1 MLVAKLVSRK
11 TRWLCCREHQRS
23 IKESSHRLLAR
34 QIELMGYSR
43 LFDIQR
49 DSIKGPHGSEF
60 IFHGLKDM
68 TADSLKSL
76 EDLDGAWVEEAHTVS
91 DHSANILIPTIRN
104 AGSEIWWTYNPDQE
118 EDYVHRMAESGASD
132 VLVVTINWDDNPW
145 FPDELDAERLKL
157 KAINEDLYDHVWGG
171 KCRSI
176 AGLLFKRH
184 WFKRYDPGNEPKSLN
199 IYMAGDYAGG
209 PDPDNPDSD
218 PDWTELGVWGVDSN
232 TELWAVDWWS
242 GQEDP
247 SVWITAWLALIKRH
261 RPLMYF
267 EEKGPILRSV
277 HGTMELSMRMSPY
290 KVIRQPLDTAGN
302 KASRAMG
309 FAAKAAA
316 GTVWIPNTPWGD
328 RLINQLCA
336 FNGQDG
342 RTDDMVDV
350 CSLFGRGIDMV
361 WPTLVQQEKPAPD
374 LTAMPTISEFMNPAK
389 KAKW

>member
-1 MLVAKLVSRK
+1 
-11 TRWLCCREHQRS
+11 
-23 IKESSHRLLAR
+23 
-34 QIELMGYSR
+34 MGYSR

-49 DSIKGPHGSEF
+49 DSIKGPQGSEF

-104 AGSEIWWTYNPDQE
+104 KGSEIWWTYNPDQE
-118 EDYVHRMAESGASD
+118 DDYVHRMAESGASD

-184 WFKRYDPGNEPKSLN
+184 WFKRYEPGNEPKTLN
-199 IYMAGDYAGG
+199 KYMAADYAGG

-218 PDWTELGVWGVDSN
+218 PDWTEMGMWGVDQN
-232 TELWAVDWWS
+232 TELWAIDWWS

-247 SVWITAWLALIKRH
+247 SVWIQAWLAMLKRH
-261 RPLMYF
+261 KPLMFF
-267 EEKGPILRSV
+267 EEKGPILRAV
-277 HGTMELSMRMSPY
+277 HGSMELAMRTSPD
-290 KVIRQPLDTAGN
+290 KVIRIPLDTAGS
-302 KASRAMG
+302 KASRALG

-316 GTVWIPNTPWGD
+316 GTVWIPNTAWGD

-350 CSLFGRGIDMV
+350 CSLFGRGIDMI
-361 WPTLVQQEKPAPD
+361 WPTIVHQEKPAPD
-374 LTAMPTISEFMNPAK
+374 MNALPKVSDFLTPSR
-389 KAKW
+389 KASW

>member
-1 MLVAKLVSRK
+1 MVSRR

-23 IKESSHRLLAR
+23 IKESSHRLLTS
-34 QIELMGYSR
+34 QIEKMGYR
-43 LFDIQR
+43 HLFDVQR
-49 DSIKGPHGSEF
+49 DSIKGPHGSEV

-277 HGTMELSMRMSPY
+277 HGTMELSMRMSPH

-374 LTAMPTISEFMNPAK
+374 LTAMPTISEFMTPAK